1 MDYKSIKKKML
12 EIKDT
17 DDNKVLIDKG
27 FIISIIEEALSNRRK
42 DTAKRRQRFQLKVS
56 EYMMVI

>member
-56 EYMMVI
+56 EKVNI

>member
-1 MDYKSIKKKML
+1 ML

-56 EYMMVI
+56 EKVNI

>member
-17 DDNKVLIDKG
+17 DDTKVLIDKG

-56 EYMMVI
+56 EKVNI